1 MKINLILVAT
11 IAIMASNTSQARVL
25 LKDIGIVGL
34 LSHDMFAWDHKREVN
49 TENGRLDLST
59 IFDYENGKRWKK
71 GGNPKNG
78 ENAPV
83 WSITKRLVKFH
94 KKQLKSNGNDFTKAR
109 LKTVKRF
116 HQMIRG
122 SYERLSGYK
131 FPETAHN
138 LKVNN
143 IEQAALRAMHDI
155 LPGRVNIYRGEL
167 YPIKSFKLTNFVFAK
182 FYLNSK
188 ELEQEISY
196 FDGDYDEE
204 YKNIKIP
211 FTNVRLNLKE
221 IDRKFIEKFS
231 PYLQKNMLS
240 ELKEVGEGSLEIS
253 EVSFMYHIE
262 ELLQKGIC
270 STSNKWIPKSI
281 PCH

>member
-1 MKINLILVAT
+1 MMSL
-11 IAIMASNTSQARVL
+11 AISSSAFAKVL

-59 IFDYENGKRWKK
+59 IFEYENGKRWKK

-94 KKQLKSNGNDFTKAR
+94 KKQLKSNGNDFAKAR
-109 LKTVKRF
+109 LETVKRF

-122 SYERLSGYK
+122 SYERLSGFK
-131 FPETAHN
+131 FPEKAYN

-155 LPGRVNIYRGEL
+155 LPGRVNVYRGKL
-167 YPIKSFKLTNFVFAK
+167 FPIKSFNLTNFIFAK
-182 FYLNSK
+182 FNLNTK

-196 FDGDYDEE
+196 FNGDYDEE

-231 PYLQKNMLS
+231 PYLQKNMLA
-240 ELKEVGEGSLEIS
+240 ELKDVGEGNLDIS

-270 STSNKWIPKSI
+270 STNNLWIPKSV
-281 PCH
+281 PCY